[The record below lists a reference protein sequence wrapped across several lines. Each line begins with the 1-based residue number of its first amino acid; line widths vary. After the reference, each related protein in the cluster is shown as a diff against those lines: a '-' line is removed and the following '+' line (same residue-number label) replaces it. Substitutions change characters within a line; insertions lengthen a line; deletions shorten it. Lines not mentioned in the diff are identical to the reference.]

1 MYREI
6 IVKYVICSLHLF
18 KTNSVCDVTFS
29 MFYRLHDTGDAIGM
43 GVVVSFKNQN
53 SGYRGKFQW
62 NFDQGKRNLVR
73 ISGEFELSE

>member
-18 KTNSVCDVTFS
+18 KTNSVSGVSFS

-43 GVVVSFKNQN
+43 AVVVSCKNQN
-53 SGYRGKFQW
+53 SVIG
-62 NFDQGKRNLVR
+62 
-73 ISGEFELSE
+73 